1 MEILDL
7 VVAIQCES
15 LCFLTHIIMTILTFQ
30 TGHMVDIE
38 KYFLVQMQQHSL
50 SLDWSPLFNI

>member
-38 KYFLVQMQQHSL
+38 KYFSTNAATLTFS
-50 SLDWSPLFNI
+50 